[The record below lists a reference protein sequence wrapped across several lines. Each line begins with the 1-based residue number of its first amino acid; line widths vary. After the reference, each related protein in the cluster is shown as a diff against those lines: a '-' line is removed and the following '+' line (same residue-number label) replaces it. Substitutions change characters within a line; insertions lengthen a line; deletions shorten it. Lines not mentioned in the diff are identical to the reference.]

1 MHDHDYDIDED
12 DEYTFRDDE
21 LDPEESDRLSDKIAN
36 IIDDVLGDYCIRPD
50 QVFSMMSDNASYMS
64 RVYSL
69 LMLKYFNM
77 THITCFSHIIHLVIC
92 SMISKLSAAKDFL
105 YAVKG

>member
-1 MHDHDYDIDED
+1 MHDHDYDIDE
-12 DEYTFRDDE
+12 YTFRDDEFE
-21 LDPEESDRLSDKIAN
+21 LDPEESDRLSNKIAK

-77 THITCFSHIIHLVIC
+77 AHITCFSHILNYRLQRTFC
-92 SMISKLSAAKDFL
+92 MQL
-105 YAVKG
+105 KGKYFFNF